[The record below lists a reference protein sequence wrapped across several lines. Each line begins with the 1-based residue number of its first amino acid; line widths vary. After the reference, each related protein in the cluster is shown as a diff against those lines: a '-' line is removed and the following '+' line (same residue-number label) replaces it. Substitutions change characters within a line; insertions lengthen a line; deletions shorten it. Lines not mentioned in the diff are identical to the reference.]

1 MTLHR
6 PNHFAIVPT
15 RTGAVF
21 APKWKVTLGKGG
33 LSQVEAQPTR
43 RSCSAIVQKCHKIK
57 TLRPFLLTVSDAAKQ
72 QFTAQSLTDSHPV
85 LRQHPTRSTF
95 PTTQRLSTMGKPPRL
110 GYGPAIETISPEP
123 SLAELGWKPFFAA
136 QVTADE
142 AAACAP
148 VRVMAVHRGWLSIAG
163 DGPERMIPSPLAA
176 PGEEQWQPAA
186 GDWLLLDRE
195 SGLPV
200 RELERANLFKRRAP
214 GGTRKVQ
221 VIAANVDTLLIV
233 ASCNQDFNLARIER
247 YLVLAREVGVNP
259 VIVLTKSDLA
269 DAPEEF
275 VDAARGLEP
284 GLRVELV
291 NAKDPTSV
299 AGLAALCGVGETVAL
314 LGSSGVGKST
324 LVNTL
329 RRSDSI
335 VTQPVREEDGKGRH
349 TTTART
355 LHRLPAG
362 GWLLDTP
369 GMRELQVSDA
379 AEGLAEVFDDVTALV
394 ATCRFSNCTHQAEPG
409 CAVRAALKAGTLSS
423 ERLMRWRKLSA
434 EDASNTLDLS
444 RKNVRSTTGSR
455 RR

>member
-1 MTLHR
+1 M
-6 PNHFAIVPT
+6 A
-15 RTGAVF
+15 
-21 APKWKVTLGKGG
+21 
-33 LSQVEAQPTR
+33 
-43 RSCSAIVQKCHKIK
+43 
-57 TLRPFLLTVSDAAKQ
+57 TLRRCTV
-72 QFTAQSLTDSHPV
+72 
-85 LRQHPTRSTF
+85 
-95 PTTQRLSTMGKPPRL
+95 GKPSWV
-110 GYGPAIETISPEP
+110 GYGPAIEPLTSEP
-123 SLAELGWKPFFAA
+123 SLAELGWKPFFAG

-142 AAACAP
+142 AATCMP

-163 DGPERMIPSPLAA
+163 DGPERMIQTPLPDPGVAA
-176 PGEEQWQPAA
+176 WQPAA
-186 GDWLLLDRE
+186 GDWLLLDRD
-195 SGLPV
+195 SRLPA

-247 YLVLAREVGVNP
+247 YLVLAREVGVDP
-259 VIVLTKSDLA
+259 VIVLTKADLA
-269 DAPEEF
+269 DAPETY
-275 VDAARGLEP
+275 VRAARGLDP
-284 GLRVELV
+284 GLRVELI
-291 NAKDPTSV
+291 NARDPASV

-329 RRSDSI
+329 RQSDSI
-335 VTQPVREEDGKGRH
+335 ATQPVREEDGKGRH
-349 TTTART
+349 TTTVRI

-394 ATCRFSNCTHQAEPG
+394 AECRFSNCTHQAEPG

-423 ERLMRWRKLSA
+423 ERLMRWRKLTA
-434 EDASNTLDLS
+434 EDATNTLEIS
-444 RKNVRSTTGSR
+444 RKQTRSTTGSR